1 MLKLRH
7 VLAAG
12 AAAFL
17 STAAGSANADC
28 CGTYTSRFVA
38 PEYTITSDPVLVM
51 EPQQA
56 CCGALPGVVEFRPTF
71 RAWRQGVITYERVP
85 AHGAY

>member
-1 MLKLRH
+1 
-7 VLAAG
+7 
-12 AAAFL
+12 
-17 STAAGSANADC
+17 
-28 CGTYTSRFVA
+28 
-38 PEYTITSDPVLVM
+38 M

-71 RAWRQGVITYERVP
+71 RTWRQGVITYERVP